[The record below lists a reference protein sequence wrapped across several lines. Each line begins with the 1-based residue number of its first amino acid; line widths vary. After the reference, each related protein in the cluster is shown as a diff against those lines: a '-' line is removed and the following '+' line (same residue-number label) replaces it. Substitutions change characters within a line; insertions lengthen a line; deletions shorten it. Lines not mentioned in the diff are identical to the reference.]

1 VEKKSGESKARTVKP
16 QHVAP
21 PTPEVSPS
29 ISRASSPT
37 PFTPPSPANQPA
49 PDFKY
54 SVREIPPNLATQ
66 KAFYRLLVTSLDL
79 KSVTLRVTANSP
91 SITSTPTNRKNP
103 APASAPKKPT
113 FSVVIRNVPH
123 DISAEDNATLC
134 PSPSIVKAWRII
146 SRKSNRATLLIQVLS
161 TNKLID

>member
-1 VEKKSGESKARTVKP
+1 VEKKSGESKAGTVKP

-21 PTPEVSPS
+21 PTPEVSTS
-29 ISRASSPT
+29 SSRASSPT
-37 PFTPPSPANQPA
+37 PFTLPSPANQPA

-54 SVREIPPNLATQ
+54 LVREIPANIATQ

-79 KSVTLRVTANSP
+79 KSVTLRVAANSL
-91 SITSTPTNRKNP
+91 SITSTPINRKNP

-134 PSPSIVKAWRII
+134 PSQSIVQTAPLHS
-146 SRKSNRATLLIQVLS
+146 SRCSPP
-161 TNKLID
+161 TN

>member
-1 VEKKSGESKARTVKP
+1 MSP
-16 QHVAP
+16 P

-146 SRKSNRATLLIQVLS
+146 SRKSNRATLLSQVLT